1 MTEAG
6 RKGLREGT
14 SKQTETK
21 VMMLLKIA
29 AHELERIIAH
39 CLLHYLLLFSVLCLW
54 RLFFMLL
61 CSVLCLF
68 FLLGIAKKKLVYR

>member
-6 RKGLREGT
+6 RKGLREGA

-39 CLLHYLLLFSVLCLW
+39 CLHYLLLFSVLCLW
-54 RLFFMLL
+54 LLFFMLL